1 MPAGVPPMILATAGP
16 WTWKPHPEVWLLV
29 VAIVALGW
37 WAVRVI
43 GPKVVPAG
51 QPVVTA
57 TQRRTFGLAVVLL
70 LVAADWPMH
79 DIAEDHLYSVHMV
92 QHLLITFIVPPL
104 FLLATPAWLVRLL
117 VLEGDLGSRVL
128 RRLTHPVVAG
138 VIFNALAA
146 LTHWSGIIRLSAESG
161 GFHYAAHVTMFVSA
175 LLMWMPVA
183 SPLHELRL
191 SPPGQMVYLFLM
203 SVIPTIPAAWLTFA
217 DGTVY
222 SNYDDGYEL
231 WSISVRSDQ
240 QAAGLIMKLLGG
252 GYLWTIII
260 VKFFAFSHQHRST
273 QQLRPA
279 AGRQPAGPN
288 SVGGSVEPPD

>member
-1 MPAGVPPMILATAGP
+1 ML
-16 WTWKPHPEVWLLV
+16 
-29 VAIVALGW
+29 
-37 WAVRVI
+37 
-43 GPKVVPAG
+43 
-51 QPVVTA
+51 
-57 TQRRTFGLAVVLL
+57 
-70 LVAADWPMH
+70 
-79 DIAEDHLYSVHMV
+79 

-117 VLEGDLGSRVL
+117 LLERGISSRVL

-138 VIFNALAA
+138 LIFNALAA
-146 LTHWSGIIRLSAESG
+146 LSHWSSVVRQSAESG
-161 GFHYAAHVTMFVSA
+161 AFHYATHLAMFSSA

-183 SPLHELRL
+183 GPLRELRL

-222 SNYDDGYEL
+222 GNYDDGYEL

-252 GYLWTIII
+252 AYLWTIII
-260 VKFFAFSHQHRST
+260 VKFFAFSNQHRSI
-273 QQLRPA
+273 QNLRPA
-279 AGRQPAGPN
+279 TGRRLADRE
-288 SVGGSVEPPD
+288 SVEGP